1 MIRKIGLISSIKET
15 YNDQFEFSYDIKINK
30 FIRSIYRKV
39 KISNLDFNS
48 SIDKDLNLI
57 IICGGND
64 LPLIKKNKSNTIRYK
79 LTNNLFKQALKKKIP
94 LIGICYGAQFLAH
107 KFKSNFKIKLNN
119 IGNHKVFLR
128 NEKKFINVNS
138 YHNTIINKLGRDLI
152 ANGIAKDKSIEYF
165 SHRTKQIIGIQ
176 WHPERYK
183 SFKKIDIKIIKSLCN

>member
-1 MIRKIGLISSIKET
+1 MIKKIGLISSIKET

-79 LTNNLFKQALKKKIP
+79 LTNNLLGPMAKI
-94 LIGICYGAQFLAH
+94 LYRFIFCYSIC
-107 KFKSNFKIKLNN
+107 N
-119 IGNHKVFLR
+119 
-128 NEKKFINVNS
+128 
-138 YHNTIINKLGRDLI
+138 
-152 ANGIAKDKSIEYF
+152 
-165 SHRTKQIIGIQ
+165 
-176 WHPERYK
+176 
-183 SFKKIDIKIIKSLCN
+183 